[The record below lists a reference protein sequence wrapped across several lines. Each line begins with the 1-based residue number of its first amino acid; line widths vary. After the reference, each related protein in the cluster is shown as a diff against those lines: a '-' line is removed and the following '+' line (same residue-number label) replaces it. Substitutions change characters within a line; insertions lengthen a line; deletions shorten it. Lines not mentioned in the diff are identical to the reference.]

1 MASSVNFE
9 NHIKRFIESMRGVQR
24 VLYIGT
30 DIDMKKYPVLAGLSW
45 RCIYT
50 ASQDENLG
58 EAFSLTNDRQIKS
71 ICSKDA
77 YDKAGNK
84 LDRKNPLLIYLN
96 GYSSP
101 DTESDDLDAE
111 IERDENRSA
120 LRDTLGLLLKSE
132 LMVELTV
139 VGYNPADERELSP
152 KSSIRLLTH

>member
-1 MASSVNFE
+1 MASSFNFE

-84 LDRKNPLLIYLN
+84 LARNNPLLIYESTLMGILHRIQNPMIWMQKLN
-96 GYSSP
+96 GM
-101 DTESDDLDAE
+101 
-111 IERDENRSA
+111 R
-120 LRDTLGLLLKSE
+120 
-132 LMVELTV
+132 TV
-139 VGYNPADERELSP
+139 VRCWIP
-152 KSSIRLLTH
+152 